1 MVPFSRGATP
11 FSVKAEKLPGSP
23 KASASGT
30 ERKDLIPA
38 MRGKTPAD
46 VVGEANAFKAFGNTP
61 HHTVSF
67 DTASSSVKPQKGV
80 LKTRNLPPPLPF
92 NVSKERAGSVPPP
105 LSVQFASP
113 SRRHTRAMS
122 VPADNNNA
130 IVRVL

>member
-1 MVPFSRGATP
+1 MVPFSRGTTP
-11 FSVKAEKLPGSP
+11 FSVKAEKLPASP

-46 VVGEANAFKAFGNTP
+46 VVGEANAFKAFGHT
-61 HHTVSF
+61 HHTVVF
-67 DTASSSVKPQKGV
+67 DTASSGAKPQKGV

-113 SRRHTRAMS
+113 SRRRTRAMS

-130 IVRVL
+130 LVRVS